1 MADAPLN
8 RGKLAVMDEEAF
20 EMSFNF
26 QLQGGTNFSI
36 HLERKDKIDYIQIY
50 DDCNRSLAEK
60 FAIYVRGKEFFS
72 K

>member
-1 MADAPLN
+1 
-8 RGKLAVMDEEAF
+8 
-20 EMSFNF
+20 MSFNL
-26 QLQGGTNFSI
+26 QLQEGKNFSI
-36 HLERKDKIDYIQIY
+36 HLESKDKIDYIQIY